1 MVLTMRNGP
10 AEVVVVGVVGLLK
23 AQPMSDLGNPK
34 GVAGARRNPRKRC
47 ALFANDHSIPDL

>member
-1 MVLTMRNGP
+1 MRNGP